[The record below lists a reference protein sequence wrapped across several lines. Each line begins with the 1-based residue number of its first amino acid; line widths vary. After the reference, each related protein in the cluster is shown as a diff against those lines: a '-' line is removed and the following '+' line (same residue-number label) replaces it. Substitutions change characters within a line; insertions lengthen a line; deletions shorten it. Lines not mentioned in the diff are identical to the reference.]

1 MHTCLDNLSILRVES
16 ISISARFVLPL
27 QLSVHLSHLFVSLL
41 SCFSVAAVDINVL
54 LREGPLGPVG
64 TVPVLAPVV
73 HICAINIANVLRLKP
88 IERQLRLV
96 FAPGAVFRVY
106 VGKYAPQDAIIALV
120 HISFDHQ
127 ICDEGPDFVIKA
139 AATTMW
145 VHHVSTQQDVERC
158 ELEGV
163 NVH

>member
-1 MHTCLDNLSILRVES
+1 M
-16 ISISARFVLPL
+16 
-27 QLSVHLSHLFVSLL
+27 
-41 SCFSVAAVDINVL
+41 DINVL

-73 HICAINIANVLRLKP
+73 HICAINIANVLRLKM

-96 FAPGAVFRVY
+96 FAPGAVFRVN
-106 VGKYAPQDAIIALV
+106 VGNYAQEAVIALV
-120 HISFDHQ
+120 HISFNHQ
-127 ICDEGPDFVIKA
+127 ICGEGSDFVIKA

-145 VHHVSTQQDVERC
+145 VHHVTTQQDVERC
-158 ELEGV
+158 EFEGV

>member
-1 MHTCLDNLSILRVES
+1 MDV
-16 ISISARFVLPL
+16 
-27 QLSVHLSHLFVSLL
+27 
-41 SCFSVAAVDINVL
+41 NVL

-127 ICDEGPDFVIKA
+127 ICGESSDFVIKA
-139 AATTMW
+139 AATAMW
-145 VHHVSTQQDVERC
+145 VHHVSTQQDVKRC